1 MKDSNIKDE
10 LKTFD
15 NTLDQILELLDS
27 DTQQFIY
34 LTGAAGTGKTTL
46 IERVLD
52 ENNLKK
58 MVVAP
63 TGVAALNIGGS
74 TINSAFRIGF
84 DIFPQ
89 IQESNDPRFK
99 KLLKKLELLIIDE
112 ISMVRAPMLDAIS
125 ETLKLHRNSSE
136 PFGGIHVLAC
146 GDLFQ
151 LPPVVKDN
159 EIDAIDEKYESV
171 YFFSSNSFKEIEAPA
186 FFELTYSFRQSED
199 EDFYSLLNNIRLG
212 EKLSETINK
221 INKRC
226 FNPEFENESSLI
238 ITTRKYRADQIN
250 EAMLNEIDGPA
261 TSAKSEELGELNDN
275 DLPAPRN
282 LRIKKDAKVMF
293 IKNDS
298 EGRWVNGTIGVVT
311 NCSDKKGR
319 FLRVQVG
326 DEIFKVKR
334 EEWNKIKYVYD
345 EYNDEMEEE
354 IVSSFKQFPLKL
366 GWAVTI
372 HKAQGL
378 TLESC
383 SIDLGNGAFATGQ
396 TYVALS
402 RCKTLNSVN
411 LYQELKERDALVDS
425 AIKDFHKENFNSS
438 A

>member
-1 MKDSNIKDE
+1 MKDSSIKDE

-46 IERVLD
+46 IEKVLE

-58 MVVAP
+58 IVVAP

-159 EIDAIDEKYESV
+159 EIDAIDERYESV

-261 TSAKSEELGELNDN
+261 ISAKSEELGELNDN

-425 AIKDFHKENFNSS
+425 AIKDFHKENFSS
-438 A
+438 ST